1 MSPEERDELMQFIL
15 QSQSTAAA
23 RHEEAAARH
32 QEAMQELNA
41 HTAQLREQTSQIQ
54 LLASVSHDLVEI
66 ARRHSQRL
74 DRLDNLNP

>member
-23 RHEEAAARH
+23 RNEEAAARH
-32 QEAMQELNA
+32 EEAMKELKE
-41 HTAQLREQTSQIQ
+41 HTAELKEHTAQIQ